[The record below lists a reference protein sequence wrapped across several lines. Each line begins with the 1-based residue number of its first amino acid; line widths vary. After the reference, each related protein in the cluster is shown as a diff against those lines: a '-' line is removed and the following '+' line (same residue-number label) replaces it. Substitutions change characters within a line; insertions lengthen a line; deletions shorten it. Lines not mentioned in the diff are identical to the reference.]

1 MHLNVLTH
9 TKCDEEQLA
18 IQFILSGARIKSWG
32 HAHVLPK
39 FGDRRHKALQPPLF
53 FSQGLYA
60 PKINIMSNKYKLNKN
75 INIYNSII
83 IHKSTV
89 GWKKIK

>member
-1 MHLNVLTH
+1 MHLNVFAH
-9 TKCDEEQLA
+9 TKWDEEQFA

-39 FGDRRHKALQPPLF
+39 FGDKRHKPLHPPLF

-60 PKINIMSNKYKLNKN
+60 PTVNKKC
-75 INIYNSII
+75 
-83 IHKSTV
+83 
-89 GWKKIK
+89 